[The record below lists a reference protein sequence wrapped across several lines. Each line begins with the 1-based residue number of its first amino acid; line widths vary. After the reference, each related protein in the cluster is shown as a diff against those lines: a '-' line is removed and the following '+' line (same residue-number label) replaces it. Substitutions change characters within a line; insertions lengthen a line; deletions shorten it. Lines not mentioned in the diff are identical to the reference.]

1 MNLVR
6 IIIKRLIVS
15 KGKFYKFKS
24 IDIVMINKKG
34 EILALKIIGA
44 ATGATGFVVL
54 GVSSN
59 VYANMLGTALIGI
72 GSLLIVGGSN

>member
-1 MNLVR
+1 
-6 IIIKRLIVS
+6 
-15 KGKFYKFKS
+15 
-24 IDIVMINKKG
+24 MINKKG

-54 GVSSN
+54 GVSSSPF
-59 VYANMLGTALIGI
+59 ASMIGTALIGI